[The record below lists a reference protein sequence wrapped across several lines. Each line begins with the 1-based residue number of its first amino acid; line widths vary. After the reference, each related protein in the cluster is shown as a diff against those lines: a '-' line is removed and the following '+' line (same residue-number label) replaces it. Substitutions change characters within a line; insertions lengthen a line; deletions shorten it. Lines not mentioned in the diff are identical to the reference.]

1 MSDISMSHASSWLY
15 MKIPIKA
22 RLLGYV
28 DAQISGTSGL
38 NSTVRKLVVSKS
50 TVLER
55 MRPIMGDGYSW
66 RLQRTDLEWD
76 VNKADAIIF
85 ATNKKASSPD
95 AFLL

>member
-28 DAQISGTSGL
+28 EAQIRLTGMLERS
-38 NSTVRKLVVSKS
+38 VRKLVVSKS

-55 MRPIMGDGYSW
+55 MRPIMGDAYGK
-66 RLQRTDLEWD
+66 RLQKWIWNE
-76 VNKADAIIF
+76 A
-85 ATNKKASSPD
+85 
-95 AFLL
+95 